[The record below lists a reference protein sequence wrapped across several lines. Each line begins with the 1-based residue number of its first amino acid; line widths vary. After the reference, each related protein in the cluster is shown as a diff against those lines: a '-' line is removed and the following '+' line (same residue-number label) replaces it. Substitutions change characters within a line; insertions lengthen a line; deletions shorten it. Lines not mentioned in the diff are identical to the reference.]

1 MTSRIQKV
9 NRFFVIIG
17 NADCNSFLLG
27 IALSPLL
34 LIFFQSL
41 CIKFSLPFTILLI
54 NCNTNN
60 IQDKN
65 NADKDIPLHEISFIP
80 KKPYL
85 IKAYTFV

>member
-34 LIFFQSL
+34 LICFQSL
-41 CIKFSLPFTILLI
+41 RITFALPFTILLI
-54 NCNTNN
+54 DYNTDN

-65 NADKDIPLHEISFIP
+65 NADKDTLLHEIPCIL
-80 KKPYL
+80 KKPNL
-85 IKAYTFV
+85 IKFHPFI